1 MPDTAGQGSPCRHRA
16 PCALLIRSSATS
28 APSLPCAMADAGGGG
43 GRWRWKA
50 GPQMTPGANERGR
63 GEKGREAAIP
73 LCRPRGY
80 ELR

>member
-43 GRWRWKA
+43 GKMEVESGA
-50 GPQMTPGANERGR
+50 PNDPGG
-63 GEKGREAAIP
+63 
-73 LCRPRGY
+73 
-80 ELR
+80 